1 MYLSRESL
9 PDRSKWREK
18 MLAET
23 PERLCCYYKQVK
35 QLIGSNEHHASEW
48 NAIAQ
53 ITLEVIQQR
62 NITC

>member
-1 MYLSRESL
+1 
-9 PDRSKWREK
+9 

-23 PERLCCYYKQVK
+23 PETLFRYYKQVK